1 MASLT
6 QTNAAEAIKAETRA
20 NTRKRKRKE
29 DELNILM
36 TAAGAPA
43 EVQSDQ
49 GEGTEALYLL
59 ERIAA
64 IGRHHPILRQ
74 MRPAGANHQPAA
86 GAPDFDAPK
95 ILSAKWQAVRWP
107 LDMTL
112 REGESVEH
120 MSSL

>member
-20 NTRKRKRKE
+20 NTRKRKE

-107 LDMTL
+107 LDMNL